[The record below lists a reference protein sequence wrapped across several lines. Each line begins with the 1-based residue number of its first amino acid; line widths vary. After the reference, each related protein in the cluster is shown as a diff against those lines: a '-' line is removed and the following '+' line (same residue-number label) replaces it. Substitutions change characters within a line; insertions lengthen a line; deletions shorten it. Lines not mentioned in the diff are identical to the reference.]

1 MKYSILILALSL
13 GITALPP
20 IASAQYDRER
30 EYHYDDWKDYHDG
43 IRHLREHYDRVRDEA
58 DHYHASRR
66 QRDALNGIRDE
77 IDHVAGWIDSGHYET
92 ARTRDKISR
101 LHGDLHNLSE
111 DLRHNERHIGV
122 PGISIQ
128 IR

>member
-1 MKYSILILALSL
+1 MKYPILILALSL

-20 IASAQYDRER
+20 IASAESDRD
-30 EYHYDDWKDYHDG
+30 YHYDDYRDYRDG
-43 IRHLREHYDRVRDEA
+43 IRHLRDHYDRVRGEA
-58 DHYHASRR
+58 DHLGANRH
-66 QRDALNGIRDE
+66 QREALSGIRDG
-77 IDHVAGWIDSGHYET
+77 IDRVAGFVDSGRYDP
-92 ARTRDKISR
+92 ARVRENISR

-111 DLRHNERHIGV
+111 DLRHNDHRGPGI

>member
-1 MKYSILILALSL
+1 MKHTILILALSL
-13 GITALPP
+13 GITALTP
-20 IASAQYDRER
+20 IASAESER
-30 EYHYDDWKDYHDG
+30 DYHYDDWKDYHDG
-43 IRHLREHYDRVRDEA
+43 IHHLREHYDRVRDEA
-58 DHYHASRR
+58 DRLGANRH
-66 QRDALNGIRDE
+66 QRDSLNGIRDE

-92 ARTRDKISR
+92 ARTREKISR

-111 DLRHNERHIGV
+111 DLRHNGHRIGV